1 MSFQFPKVTLKS
13 GRERSLERF
22 HLWVFS
28 GAIKSIAGKPADG
41 DIVEVYSN
49 SSKFLATGHYQNGSI
64 MVRIFSFEKTDAG
77 TEFWRKKFE
86 SAINFRR
93 QIGFFDHP
101 ETNVFRLIHG
111 EGDGF
116 PGLIVDFYNGVA
128 VLQAHSVGMYL
139 HRELFAEILMEILGD
154 KITAVYDK
162 SESTLNA
169 AKEDST
175 GKFLQGS
182 ADRVLV
188 LENGNQFEIDIREGQ
203 KTGFFIDQRENRKLL
218 QGYCDGKKVANL
230 FSYTG
235 GFSVYAG
242 RGGAFQIDSV
252 DASEKAVR
260 LAQTNMEL
268 NFGKSENHRFLTND
282 VFDFLKNETG
292 QYDVIV
298 LDPPA
303 FAKHRQSLDNALK
316 AYRRLNEAAI
326 RKLNP
331 GGILFTFSCSQVVT
345 PDDFRLAVFMAAAA
359 VGRPVRI
366 LHQMFQPA
374 DHPINLYHPEGQY
387 LKGLV
392 VFVE

>member
-1 MSFQFPKVTLKS
+1 MSFQFPKVVLKS

-22 HLWVFS
+22 HHWVFS
-28 GAIKSIAGKPADG
+28 GAIKSIIGKPADG
-41 DIVEVYSN
+41 DIVEVFSN
-49 SSKFLATGHYQNGSI
+49 SNKYLATGHFQNGSI
-64 MVRIFSFEKTDAG
+64 MVRIFSFQKTEADKA
-77 TEFWRKKFE
+77 FWQDKFLKAITFRK
-86 SAINFRR
+86 S
-93 QIGFFDHP
+93 IGFFDNP

-128 VLQAHSVGMYL
+128 VVQAHSVGMYL
-139 HRELFAEILMEILGD
+139 HRKLFAEILMEILGD

-162 SESTLNA
+162 SESTLNT
-169 AKEDST
+169 AKELSP
-175 GKFLQGS
+175 GAFLQGN
-182 ADRVLV
+182 AEKVIV
-188 LENGNQFEIDIREGQ
+188 LENGIQFEIDIREGQ

-218 QGYCDGKKVANL
+218 QGYCKGKTVANL

-242 RGGAFQIDSV
+242 RGGAAQIVSV

-268 NFGKSENHRFLTND
+268 NFGKSENHRFEVAD
-282 VFDFLKNETG
+282 VFDFLKNETAHF
-292 QYDVIV
+292 DVIV

-316 AYRRLNEAAI
+316 AYRRLNEAAL
-326 RKLNP
+326 RKLNS
-331 GGILFTFSCSQVVT
+331 GGILFTFSCSQVVS
-345 PDDFRLAVFMAAAA
+345 PDDFRLAVFSAAAA

-366 LHQMFQPA
+366 LHQTTQPS

-392 VFVE
+392 LFVE

>member
-28 GAIKSIAGKPADG
+28 GAIKSVAGKPADG
-41 DIVEVYSN
+41 DIVEVFSN
-49 SSKFLATGHYQNGSI
+49 NGNYLATGHFQNGSI
-64 MVRIFSFEKTDAG
+64 MVRIFSFKATDAG
-77 TEFWRKKFE
+77 KDFWKEKFQK
-86 SAINFRR
+86 AIDFRR
-93 QIGFFDHP
+93 KIHFFDDP
-101 ETNVFRLIHG
+101 TTNVFRLIHG

-128 VLQAHSVGMYL
+128 VLQAHSVGMFL
-139 HRELFAEILMEILGD
+139 HRELFTEILMDILGD

-162 SESTLNA
+162 SESTLNT
-169 AKEDST
+169 AKEQSI
-175 GKFLQGS
+175 GNFLQGS
-182 ADRVLV
+182 ADRVLI

-242 RGGAFQIDSV
+242 RGGATQIVSV

-268 NFGKSENHRFLTND
+268 NFGKSDHHRFLTDD
-282 VFDFLKNETG
+282 VFDFLKNESAL
-292 QYDVIV
+292 YDVIV

-326 RKLNP
+326 RKLLP
-331 GGILFTFSCSQVVT
+331 GGILLTFSCSQVVT
-345 PDDFRLAVFMAAAA
+345 PDDFRLAVFAAA
-359 VGRPVRI
+359 VAVGRSVRI
-366 LHQMFQPA
+366 LHQMTQPA
-374 DHPINLYHPEGQY
+374 DHPINIYHPEGQY

-392 VFVE
+392 LFVV